1 MVHDRRIDG
10 ESHIFGNAGGLFMN
24 AMTWYD
30 HETDSVWSQPWGRAI
45 RGPLRGVELFL
56 LPSQLTTWG
65 SWVSEH
71 PETAAM
77 TNGNGGGGLFGRRQ
91 KFNKDFVIGLI
102 LAEQPKAYYYRDV
115 EAAGLVNDRI
125 GDIPILVWAAEN
137 NFHAYVR
144 QVGDQVLSFQIQ
156 GDEVVDQESGSTW
169 DISRG
174 LAVEGPLKGEGLQP
188 VPSSSSYDWAWLDF
202 YPESPIY
209 EPQNTAK

>member
-1 MVHDRRIDG
+1 
-10 ESHIFGNAGGLFMN
+10 MN

-30 HETDSVWSQPWGRAI
+30 HETDSIWSQPWGRAI

-65 SWVSEH
+65 SWLAEH

-77 TNGNGGGGLFGRRQ
+77 TTGVGGGLFDIRQ
-91 KFNKDFVIGLI
+91 RFNPDFVIGLI

-115 EAAGLVNDRI
+115 EAAGLVNDKI
-125 GDIPILVWAAEN
+125 GEIPVFVWAADN

-144 QVGDQVLSFQIQ
+144 QAGDQVLTFELQ
-156 GDEVVDQESGSTW
+156 GDRVVDSQTGSTW

-209 EPQNTAK
+209 EGTGAAQ